1 MDINGG
7 HILAKGENTMKQ
19 FTNHLLD
26 LCDANDLF
34 PAVFL
39 SLLALYFIIR
49 FLLAVSPKFYHL
61 LEKYRTKRNEFIN
74 RNNNISQISNKLDR
88 LSASVESLID
98 SSTSKNRELSEKI
111 DVLFQNQEEI
121 RRQQYEDKADNIRE
135 NILNFAERLRN
146 HPDGEYSIEKFE
158 QIFALG
164 SKYKKIITENELTN
178 DVFVHDY
185 EYIEAQFRKRFNEN
199 T

>member
-1 MDINGG
+1 MNKDN
-7 HILAKGENTMKQ
+7 
-19 FTNHLLD
+19 
-26 LCDANDLF
+26 
-34 PAVFL
+34 
-39 SLLALYFIIR
+39 S
-49 FLLAVSPKFYHL
+49 
-61 LEKYRTKRNEFIN
+61 
-74 RNNNISQISNKLDR
+74 ISQISNKLDR

-98 SSTSKNRELSEKI
+98 SSTSKSRELSEKI

-185 EYIEAQFRKRFNEN
+185 EYIETQFRKRFNEN

>member
-1 MDINGG
+1 MNKDN
-7 HILAKGENTMKQ
+7 
-19 FTNHLLD
+19 
-26 LCDANDLF
+26 
-34 PAVFL
+34 
-39 SLLALYFIIR
+39 S
-49 FLLAVSPKFYHL
+49 
-61 LEKYRTKRNEFIN
+61 
-74 RNNNISQISNKLDR
+74 ISQISNKLDR

>member
-1 MDINGG
+1 
-7 HILAKGENTMKQ
+7 MKQ